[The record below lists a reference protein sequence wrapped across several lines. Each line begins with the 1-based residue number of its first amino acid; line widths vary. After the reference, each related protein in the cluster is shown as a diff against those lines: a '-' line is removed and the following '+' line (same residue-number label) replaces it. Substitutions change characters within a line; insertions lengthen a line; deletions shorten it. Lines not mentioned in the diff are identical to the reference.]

1 MPLHH
6 PASATPLSVRG
17 MSTQQQQQRR
27 TGLSEDFGTD
37 DEIPA
42 LQSPSDSSESED
54 EPTPQP
60 RPMTRQR
67 SVPLRRPLANVFDSD
82 DSDADITENG
92 TVLLFFDTQGCD

>member
-1 MPLHH
+1 
-6 PASATPLSVRG
+6 
-17 MSTQQQQQRR
+17 MSTQQQRR
-27 TGLSEDFGTD
+27 TSLSEEFETD

-60 RPMTRQR
+60 RPTTRQR
-67 SVPLRRPLANVFDSD
+67 RMPLRRPLANVFDSD

-92 TVLLFFDTQGCD
+92 TVLLFFDTQGR